1 MTGMEIVA
9 KPGMPQVLVTR
20 EFAAPPE
27 LLFRA
32 YTEPDLLAQWLG
44 PRELDITVNHLDA
57 RHGGRWQYTHTDARG
72 ERYSFHGL
80 YHGTPTPEQI
90 VQTYEFDR
98 QPGMVYLNTITFE
111 RRGDRTVMRQNTVFP
126 SVEDRDGY
134 VRAGME
140 KGLHVSMASLDA
152 LVARLQS
159 PEGS

>member
-1 MTGMEIVA
+1 VTAISAE
-9 KPGMPQVLVTR
+9 PGMPQILVTR
-20 EFAAPPE
+20 EFAAPPS

-44 PRELDITVNHLDA
+44 PRSLSITVDRLEA
-57 RHGGRWQYTHTDARG
+57 RHGGRWQYTHTDADG

-80 YHGTPTPEQI
+80 YHGTPTPSRI

-111 RRGDRTVMRQNTVFP
+111 PRGDRTVMRQNTVFP

-134 VRAGME
+134 VRAGMSS
-140 KGLHVSMASLDA
+140 GLQVSMANLDA
-152 LVARLQS
+152 LVARLQT
-159 PEGS
+159 PERS

>member
-1 MTGMEIVA
+1 VISIVA
-9 KPGMPQVLVTR
+9 EPGMPQILVTR

-44 PRELDITVNHLDA
+44 PRSLSTVVDHLEA
-57 RHGGRWQYTHTDARG
+57 RHGGRWQYTHTDAHG

-80 YHGTPTPEQI
+80 YHGTPTAERI

-111 RRGDRTVMRQNTVFP
+111 PRGDRTVLRQNTVFP

-134 VRAGME
+134 VAAGMSS
-140 KGLHVSMASLDA
+140 GLQISMASLDK
-152 LVARLQS
+152 LVARLQT
-159 PEGS
+159 PERN